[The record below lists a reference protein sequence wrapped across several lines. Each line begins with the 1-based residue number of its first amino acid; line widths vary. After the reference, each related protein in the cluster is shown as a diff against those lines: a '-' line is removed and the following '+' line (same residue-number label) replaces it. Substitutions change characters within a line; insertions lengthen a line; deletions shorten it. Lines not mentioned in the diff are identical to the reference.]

1 MKHIVLLIWMLL
13 GFQVGSILF
22 YGNGGTFFGAVN
34 VSEDEFFQVEQ
45 RNIGAELPGIQVL
58 TQVNSSVVLKENNAI
73 SGTDFSATKAEDG
86 IRLEQKLGE
95 LFGSEFTTWVKYPE
109 HLAGPFTGGFGEE
122 SCHSCHF
129 DYDLNMPDGVLELSG
144 MPEIVEPG
152 KIYELVVII
161 GRPDLGAAGFQ
172 LTSRFEDGSQAG
184 AFTLNDAVILTP
196 NTPGETQYVQHAVKN
211 ISPIDGQKV
220 WKFTWIAPKSVNS
233 GPIIVNLA
241 GNAAN
246 GDESA
251 FEDWILLSE
260 YRVEVGD

>member
-1 MKHIVLLIWMLL
+1 M
-13 GFQVGSILF
+13 LF
-22 YGNGGTFFGAVN
+22 YGVEGDKNRSFG
-34 VSEDEFFQVEQ
+34 EVERGIDGSGQ
-45 RNIGAELPGIQVL
+45 RNIGVEY
-58 TQVNSSVVLKENNAI
+58 K
-73 SGTDFSATKAEDG
+73 
-86 IRLEQKLGE
+86 
-95 LFGSEFTTWVKYPE
+95 TWVRYPE

-129 DYDLNMPDGVLELSG
+129 DYDVNMFDGTLELKG
-144 MPEIVEPG
+144 MPEKVTAG
-152 KIYELVVII
+152 NTYELEVLI

-184 AFTLNDAVILTP
+184 SFTLNDAVILTP

-211 ISPIDGQKV
+211 ISPKDGQKV
-220 WKFTWIAPKSVNS
+220 WKFSWTAPESAGF

-251 FEDWILLSE
+251 FEDWILLRE